1 VSRERLRIATSVFFA
16 TTGLVVA
23 LGLRPISTERILA
36 AYVLVLAGIALAA
49 LTRLTRSASERPG
62 PSQFEEALRARP
74 LQPMRPPEL
83 VRTERELTLGT
94 TNAGH
99 LHLRLLPLLRA
110 CAAARLAVGHGIDL
124 ERRPEAARL
133 ALGEDTWELLRP
145 DRPEPEDRNAP
156 GVPLKRVG
164 AVIDTL
170 EGL

>member
-1 VSRERLRIATSVFFA
+1 VRRERVRIATSVFLA
-16 TTGLVVA
+16 TSGLTVA

-36 AYVLVLAGIALAA
+36 AYVLLLAGIALAA
-49 LTRLTRSASERPG
+49 LTRVTRSAAERPA
-62 PSQFEEALRARP
+62 PSQFDEALRKRP
-74 LQPMRPPEL
+74 SHPMRPPEL

-99 LHLRLLPLLRA
+99 LHLRLLPLLRET
-110 CAAARLAVGHGIDL
+110 AAARLAAGHNIDL

-133 ALGEDTWELLRP
+133 VLGEDAWDLLRP
-145 DRPEPEDRNAP
+145 DRPEPADRNAP

-170 EGL
+170 ERL

>member
-1 VSRERLRIATSVFFA
+1 VRRERFRIATSVCFA
-16 TTGLVVA
+16 TSGLVVA

-49 LTRLTRSASERPG
+49 LTRVTRGAAERPA
-62 PSQFEEALRARP
+62 PSPFEEALRTRPAR
-74 LQPMRPPEL
+74 PMRPPEL

-99 LHLRLLPLLRA
+99 LHLRLLPLLRET
-110 CAAARLAVGHGIDL
+110 AAARLAAGHGIDL

-133 ALGEDTWELLRP
+133 ALGEEAWELLRP
-145 DRPEPEDRNAP
+145 DRPAPADRDGP
-156 GVPLKRVG
+156 GVPLKRVS

-170 EGL
+170 ERL

>member
-1 VSRERLRIATSVFFA
+1 MSRERIRIGTSVFFA

-23 LGLRPISTERILA
+23 LGLRPISTLRIVA

-49 LTRLTRSASERPG
+49 LTRVMRSASERPA
-62 PSQFEEALRARP
+62 PSPFDDALRARP
-74 LQPMRPPEL
+74 VQPMRPPEL
-83 VRTERELTLGT
+83 VRTERELMLGT

-99 LHLRLLPLLRA
+99 LHLRLLPLLRD
-110 CAAARLAVGHGIDL
+110 CAAARLAVGHGIDV

-145 DRPEPEDRNAP
+145 DRAAPEDRNAP

-164 AVIDTL
+164 AVIDAL
-170 EGL
+170 ERL